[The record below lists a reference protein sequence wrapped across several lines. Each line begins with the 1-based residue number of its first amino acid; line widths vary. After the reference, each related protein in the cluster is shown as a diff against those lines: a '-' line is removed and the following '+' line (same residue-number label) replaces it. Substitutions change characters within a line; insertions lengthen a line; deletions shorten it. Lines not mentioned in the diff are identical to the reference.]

1 MYILVDRNSL
11 GRTRCSAGKRAC
23 DEWREREKKT
33 TACACGI
40 MRQDRRGRPRSRPP
54 SCRHGDVLLPNE
66 RPAVLSAASHS
77 AALLVFVGLA
87 ALFRHLCFAQALRLP
102 CQGSAPAAKT
112 WSSSLQWERVSAGPL
127 KIFSPPP
134 PRLQTFFFWARRV
147 GVSPAFLVGSAVVFG
162 ATRLVGEKRT
172 LIFRETCIGP
182 RGPRSG
188 ALHPWKKEERRCSFR
203 HRLLDFLCQ
212 LPGTLARVTKGT
224 NRCLWVGG
232 L

>member
-1 MYILVDRNSL
+1 M
-11 GRTRCSAGKRAC
+11 RATSG
-23 DEWREREKKT
+23 E
-33 TACACGI
+33 
-40 MRQDRRGRPRSRPP
+40 RGRRKPPPAHAASCVKIDAVVHVLDLHLAGMATSCFPTSDPLCCRPRLTLPPFLFLWVWQLSSDTYVLRKRCASRVKDQHPP
-54 SCRHGDVLLPNE
+54 QKLGQAAFSGKECQQAPLRFFPLLP
-66 RPAVLSAASHS
+66 RA
-77 AALLVFVGLA
+77 
-87 ALFRHLCFAQALRLP
+87 FRL
-102 CQGSAPAAKT
+102 
-112 WSSSLQWERVSAGPL
+112 
-127 KIFSPPP
+127 
-134 PRLQTFFFWARRV
+134 FFFWARRV